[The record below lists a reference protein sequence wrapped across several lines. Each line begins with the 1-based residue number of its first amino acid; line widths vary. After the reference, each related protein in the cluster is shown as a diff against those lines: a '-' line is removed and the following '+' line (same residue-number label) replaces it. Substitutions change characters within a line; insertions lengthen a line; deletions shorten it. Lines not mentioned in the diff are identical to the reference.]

1 MGVKKTGMD
10 RFHAACY
17 LRPDAGIGN
26 GALAVARARQVNKP
40 GLARRLMD
48 RLRAIKAGKRKD

>member
-1 MGVKKTGMD
+1 MD

-17 LRPDAGIGN
+17 LRPDAEIGN

-40 GLARRLMD
+40 GLARRLME